1 MKIDDQAMEEVY
13 SRLREEG
20 RATPYYGTLMVMA
33 GLLAAVAVLTNS
45 IPVLIGAMVIAPVLS
60 PLALTALAVVLGKT
74 SVAARA
80 FGVAIG
86 GIALATVAAV
96 LCTWLLDVAGIISE
110 GESLVNRQLLEE
122 RVRPGW
128 YSAIAALAAGV
139 TGMLAVLKNKSDM
152 LVGTVAAVAL
162 VPGAAAAGIALKAG
176 DSERALGGFA
186 LLSLNV
192 VLIFVMGVLVLLVLG
207 RGRRSAS
214 DHRADGSAPSSP
226 SGKPPHSD

>member
-1 MKIDDQAMEEVY
+1 MQIDDQAIGEVY
-13 SRLREEG
+13 SRLREEA
-20 RATPYYGTLMVMA
+20 RATPYYGTLMVSA

-45 IPVLIGAMVIAPVLS
+45 VPVLIGAMVIAPVLS
-60 PLALTALAVVLGKT
+60 PLALTALAVVLGRT

-86 GIALATVAAV
+86 GIALATAAAV
-96 LCTWLLDVAGIISE
+96 LCTWLLDVTGVISE
-110 GESLVNRQLLEE
+110 GESLVNRELLEE

-176 DSERALGGFA
+176 DPERALGGLA

-192 VLIFVMGVLVLLVLG
+192 VLIFAMGVLVLLVLG

-214 DHRADGSAPSSP
+214 DHHADGAAPSSP

>member
-1 MKIDDQAMEEVY
+1 MTLDDQAIGEVY
-13 SRLREEG
+13 TRLREEG
-20 RATPYYGTLMVMA
+20 RATPYYGTLMVIA
-33 GLLAAVAVLTNS
+33 GLLAAVAMLTNS
-45 IPVLIGAMVIAPVLS
+45 IPVLIGAMVIAPALS
-60 PLALTALAVVLGKT
+60 PLALAALAAVLGRM

-80 FGVAIG
+80 LGVAIG

-96 LCTWLLDVAGIISE
+96 LCTWMLDVAGIISAE
-110 GESLVNRQLLEE
+110 ESLVNRVLLEE

-128 YSAIAALAAGV
+128 YSAIAAIAAGIA
-139 TGMLAVLKNKSDM
+139 GMLAVLKNKSDT

-162 VPGAAAAGIALKAG
+162 VPAAAAGGIAMKAG
-176 DSERALGGFA
+176 DPERALGGLA

-214 DHRADGSAPSSP
+214 DHHADGSAPSSP